1 MRGAG
6 INLKRFQSV
15 LLLAAL
21 GALAVGGAHGQQL
34 TVELDFNQTTVAWT
48 LGATLHTVHGTFKA
62 KSGKVQFD
70 PTSGAA
76 SGMIVVDATSGESGN
91 SSRDSNMHKAVIES
105 RKYPEVTFT
114 AQKVMGGFVAQGS
127 STVQVQ
133 GVLRVHGADHQLTIP
148 VELTGSGNDLGAKAH
163 FDVPYVE
170 WGMKDPST
178 FLLKVKKV
186 VQIEISTVGHLE
198 PADRPRTISNM
209 QIPGFP
215 K

>member
-1 MRGAG
+1 MSMLGT
-6 INLKRFQSV
+6 NLERFQSE
-15 LLLAAL
+15 LLLVL
-21 GALAVGGAHGQQL
+21 VGVLAVGAAYGQQL
-34 TVELDFNQTTVAWT
+34 TVELDPNHTSVAWT

-70 PTSGAA
+70 PASGAA

-91 SSRDSNMHKAVIES
+91 SSRDSNMHKDVIES
-105 RKYPEVTFT
+105 RKYPEVIF
-114 AQKVMGGFVAQGS
+114 AVQKVMGPFVAQGS

-133 GVLRVHGADHQLTIP
+133 GVLRVHGADHPLTIP
-148 VELTGSGNDLGAKAH
+148 VELTGSGPDLTAKAH

-186 VQIEISTVGHLE
+186 VHIEISAVGNLA
-198 PADRPRTISNM
+198 PANRP
-209 QIPGFP
+209 
-215 K
+215 

>member
-1 MRGAG
+1 MTMLRN
-6 INLKRFQSV
+6 NLRRFQSK
-15 LLLAAL
+15 LLLAAV
-21 GALAVGGAHGQQL
+21 GVLAVGASYGQQV
-34 TVELDFNQTTVAWT
+34 TVELDPNHTSVAWT

-70 PTSGAA
+70 PVSGAA
-76 SGMIVVDATSGESGN
+76 RGMIVVDATSGESGN
-91 SSRDSNMHKAVIES
+91 SGRDSNMHKDVLES
-105 RKYPEVTFT
+105 GKYPEVTF
-114 AQKVMGGFVAQGS
+114 AVQKVMGPFVAQGS

-148 VELTGSGNDLGAKAH
+148 VELTGSDTDLTAKAH

-186 VQIEISTVGHLE
+186 VQIEISAVGHLE
-198 PADRPRTISNM
+198 PADHI
-209 QIPGFP
+209 QHLGF
-215 K
+215 